1 MTSTRRSSLAAFGL
15 FFVGMLLITGLQA
28 AEKPSGDTVVYLLEG
43 KNRVHVAK
51 CRRLPK
57 DPTEL
62 AKYTTMTLKEAEAK
76 GLQLC
81 SKCPGSTTPG
91 REKD

>member
-1 MTSTRRSSLAAFGL
+1 MIRTRRSSLAACGL
-15 FFVGMLLITGLQA
+15 FFIGMFLITGLQA
-28 AEKPSGDTVVYLLEG
+28 AEKPAGDTVVYHMEG
-43 KNRVHVAK
+43 KNRVHVAT

-57 DPTEL
+57 DAAEL
-62 AKYTTMTLKEAEAK
+62 AKFTKMTLKEAEAK
-76 GLQLC
+76 GPQLC